1 MGIPSPAGVIIMKVG
16 DLVQLSE
23 ESHQNLL
30 EDPDAENVINFLDL
44 GVGLVTECTSD
55 GSDGQLLLVYWHR
68 GKREW
73 LMLDEVERING

>member
-1 MGIPSPAGVIIMKVG
+1 MKVG

-23 ESHQNLL
+23 ESRQNLL
-30 EDPDAENVINFLDL
+30 EDPDAENVMNFLDL
-44 GVGLVTECTSD
+44 GVGLVTECTSE
-55 GSDGQLLLVYWHR
+55 GSDGQLLLVYWHC

>member
-1 MGIPSPAGVIIMKVG
+1 MKVG

-23 ESHQNLL
+23 ESRQNLL
-30 EDPDAENVINFLDL
+30 EDPDTENVMNFLDL

-68 GKREW
+68 GEREW
-73 LMLDEVERING
+73 LTLDEVERING